1 MQDTKLCHTDRQLL
15 VRSFTSVKD
24 QAMSGTVHR
33 FHRELFLVDF
43 QLEHVLGVVLPMA
56 RGFPELGVEDV
67 GRADWNGVSVLDFPD

>member
-1 MQDTKLCHTDRQLL
+1 
-15 VRSFTSVKD
+15 
-24 QAMSGTVHR
+24 MSGTVHR